1 MHKRR
6 HTARDS
12 CTISKGRNRNPTG
25 HTATY
30 CAFEGGPYKGNFHAA
45 MIAARAAKRR
55 KSVAAPTDETITQLH
70 VSISSVDE
78 DARNL
83 ECYQEEQRKDICQL
97 YDTAASQ
104 MTTATEQGQTPREL
118 QSTVTTQQQQIQTLM
133 DTVQTLSDAR
143 KW

>member
-1 MHKRR
+1 M
-6 HTARDS
+6 T
-12 CTISKGRNRNPTG
+12 
-25 HTATY
+25 
-30 CAFEGGPYKGNFHAA
+30 
-45 MIAARAAKRR
+45 AARAAKRR

-133 DTVQTLSDAR
+133 DTVYGRSVTPVNGKGIFRGHSQLTVISL
-143 KW
+143 

>member
-6 HTARDS
+6 HTNRDS
-12 CTISKGRNRNPTG
+12 CTNCKSRNRNPTG

-70 VSISSVDE
+70 ASISSVDE

-97 YDTAASQ
+97 FDTAASQ
-104 MTTATEQGQTPREL
+104 MATATEQGQTPREL

-133 DTVQTLSDAR
+133 DTVQTLSNAR

>member
-6 HTARDS
+6 HTTRDS
-12 CTISKGRNRNPTG
+12 CTICKGHNRNPTG

-30 CAFEGGPYKGNFHAA
+30 CAFEGGPYEGNFHAA
-45 MIAARAAKRR
+45 ITAARAAKRR
-55 KSVAAPTDETITQLH
+55 KSVAAPDDETITQLH
-70 VSISSVDE
+70 ASISSVD
-78 DARNL
+78 AN
-83 ECYQEEQRKDICQL
+83 CEEIWKDQRKDICQL
-97 YDTAASQ
+97 FDTAASQ
-104 MTTATEQGQTPREL
+104 MTTATEQGQTLREL